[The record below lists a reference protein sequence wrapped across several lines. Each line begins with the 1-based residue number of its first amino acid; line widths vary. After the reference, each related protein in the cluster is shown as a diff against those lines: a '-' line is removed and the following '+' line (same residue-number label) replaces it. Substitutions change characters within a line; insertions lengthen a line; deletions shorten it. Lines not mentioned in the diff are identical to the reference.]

1 MPKLLRRSYVCL
13 TLGSV
18 LQISGLSRMAHAAPH
33 MLPVATALDEDLAR
47 AIKQGKPLVVL
58 VSLEGCPFCR
68 VIREN
73 FLPSLEREQ
82 QITVVQV
89 DMRKST
95 ETRDLQGR
103 RTTHDLLTR
112 AWGIKLAPTVLFFG
126 KNGSEIAERLVG
138 VAVPDFYGAYLQDR
152 IDSATRSLK
161 L

>member
-1 MPKLLRRSYVCL
+1 MPKLLRRWYVCL

-89 DMRKST
+89 D
-95 ETRDLQGR
+95 
-103 RTTHDLLTR
+103 LLTR